1 MYVHYVP
8 LTSPAYY
15 NPQDSW
21 SSYRSV
27 PLSHEPRTQDGQYE
41 FAHLHVPDMYIQL
54 YPDKIDINEAEQTA
68 TWRITKLAVYY
79 TLTQVFT
86 DRTLTCYKT
95 MT

>member
-1 MYVHYVP
+1 MYVHHVP
-8 LTSPAYY
+8 LTSLAYY

-54 YPDKIDINEAEQTA
+54 YPDKIDINEAKQTG
-68 TWRITKLAVYY
+68 
-79 TLTQVFT
+79 
-86 DRTLTCYKT
+86 CYMKNHQT
-95 MT
+95 GSVLHFNIGLHR